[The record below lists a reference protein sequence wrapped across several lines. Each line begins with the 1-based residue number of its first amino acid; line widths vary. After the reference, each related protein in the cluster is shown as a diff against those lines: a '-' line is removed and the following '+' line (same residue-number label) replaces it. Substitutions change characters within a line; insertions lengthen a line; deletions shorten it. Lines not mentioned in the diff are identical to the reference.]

1 MAGTSRTPWH
11 LWVVGVVALLW
22 NGFGA
27 YDFVMT
33 TTQGEAYMRSMGMT
47 QPMIDYFNAMPAW
60 MYGPW
65 ILGVWGAVAGT
76 ILLLMRSRWAAPA
89 FGLSVVGAVV
99 SCLYQKVIN
108 PMPPLPEAMQAMGYM
123 CYVIVA
129 IAAVLLWYAWT
140 MRKKGVL
147 G

>member
-1 MAGTSRTPWH
+1 MAGTSKTPWH
-11 LWVVGVVALLW
+11 LWVVGAVALLW
-22 NGFGA
+22 NGFGG
-27 YDFVMT
+27 YDFIMT
-33 TTQGEAYMRSMGMT
+33 TTQGEPYMRSMGMT

-76 ILLLMRSRWAAPA
+76 ILLLMRSRWAVTA
-89 FGLSVVGAVV
+89 FALSLLGAVV
-99 SCLYQKVIN
+99 SLIYQKVID

-123 CYVIVA
+123 SYVIVV
-129 IAAVLLWYAWT
+129 IAAFLLWYAWT